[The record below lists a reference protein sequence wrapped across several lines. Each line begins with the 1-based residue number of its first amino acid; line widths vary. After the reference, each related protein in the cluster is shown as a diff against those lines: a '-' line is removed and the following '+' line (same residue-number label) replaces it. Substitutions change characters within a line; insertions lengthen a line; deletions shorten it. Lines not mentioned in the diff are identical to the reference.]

1 MFEDAFIQWK
11 ALLEDL
17 SNALSQKVSKRRVQG
32 WQRRA
37 ANDNPFPLE
46 TKRLGRQGVFFR
58 ADIEKWIKAEFR
70 LPRVA

>member
-17 SNALSQKVSKRRVQG
+17 SKAFGRNVSRRRVRG
-32 WQRRA
+32 WQKRA

-58 ADIEKWIKAEFR
+58 ADIERWIKAEFR